1 MNVTCLVKATTGGL
15 HSAAFH
21 QPISLFFLPA
31 AAKLMHN
38 FNQATKGVS
47 SWGIEP
53 KNSQMENLNKSVR
66 QIKGM
71 LLIILTNVF

>member
-1 MNVTCLVKATTGGL
+1 M

-38 FNQATKGVS
+38 FNQDTKGDS

-53 KNSQMENLNKSVR
+53 ENSQMEALNESML
-66 QIKGM
+66 QIKGI
-71 LLIILTNVF
+71 LIITLTNVF